1 MGVSLFADAVRGAH
15 YASVVLLFGCFAF
28 LLAVAR
34 PAFRAAGAGA
44 DEGGR
49 IERFLLPLA
58 GSSLAFAFATGLLW
72 LWVTAAD
79 ISGRPLASALS
90 GQVLLTVLRETTF
103 GEVWQIRFGA
113 AVLLAI
119 VLALRR
125 RGATS
130 GSWFALECIA
140 LALSGAILATIA
152 LAGHANADTGSAR
165 VWHLGADLLHLLAAG
180 GWVGALPPLVF
191 LLSRVRLTTA
201 PLGLRIARE
210 AALRFSTLGIVSV
223 ATLILSGLVNAWY
236 QVGNVPALVGT
247 PYGHLL
253 LVKLALLALMLVLA
267 SINRGRLTP
276 LLSAIA
282 TAPDALRRLRR
293 NAMLEAALGVLLLL
307 VVGALVH
314 ATPAAHDQPVWPFP
328 VQLDW
333 TGIVITPRLRFIF
346 TAALVACFLGVLIVV
361 WAVLFGSRRL
371 ALAGIV
377 LIAAAIIAIARPF
390 VVEAYPTSYFHSPL
404 RYNVIS
410 IARGQPLYA
419 ENCAVCHGANGY
431 GDGPAAATLPIKPAD
446 LTGAHLFHHG
456 EGTLFWWVSHGIAD
470 TPMPG
475 FADRLGET
483 ERWDVLNFL
492 RAQANAEQSST
503 MNNEVEPFQGVTA
516 PDFAFQI
523 GEGPQ
528 ETLKGQREKA
538 IVLLAL
544 YSMPGSP
551 DRLRQLEIA
560 QSALDKA
567 GARIIALPMSPT
579 ATAPGPAAFLAR
591 SSAETV
597 AAYALFRRDPVAGVP
612 PMPTH
617 MEFLIDR
624 AGYLRARWIPNEEP
638 GWREIGTLLREI
650 DRLNREPPRP
660 PAPEGHMH

>member
-1 MGVSLFADAVRGAH
+1 MGMSLLGDAVRGAH

-28 LLAVAR
+28 LFAVAR
-34 PAFRAAGAGA
+34 PAWRAAGAGA
-44 DEGGR
+44 DERGR
-49 IERFLLPLA
+49 TERFLLVLA
-58 GSSLAFAFATGLLW
+58 AWSLAFAFATGLLW

-90 GQVLLTVLRETTF
+90 GQVLLSVLRETTF
-103 GEVWQIRFGA
+103 GEIWQIRFGA

-119 VLALRR
+119 ILALRR
-125 RGATS
+125 RRATS
-130 GSWFALECIA
+130 EGSFALECVA
-140 LALSGAILATIA
+140 LVLSGVILATIA

-165 VWHLGADLLHLLAAG
+165 VWHLGADLLHLVAAG

-191 LLSRVRLTTA
+191 LLSRVCTSTA

-236 QVGNVPALVGT
+236 QVGTVPALVGT

-276 LLSAIA
+276 QLSGIA

-293 NAMLEAALGVLLLL
+293 NAMLEAALGMLLLF

-346 TAALVACFLGVLIVV
+346 TAALVACFLGVGIVV
-361 WAVLFGSRRL
+361 WAVLFGSRRI

-377 LIAAAIIAIARPF
+377 LIAAAIVAIARPF
-390 VVEAYPTSYFHSPL
+390 VVKAYPTSYFHSPL
-404 RYNVIS
+404 RYNAIS

-419 ENCAVCHGANGY
+419 EHCAICHGPNGY

-446 LTGAHLFHHG
+446 LTGAHLVHHG
-456 EGTLFWWVSHGIAD
+456 EGTLFWWVSHGIAG

-475 FADRLGET
+475 FAGQLSET

-492 RAQANAEQSST
+492 RAQANAEQSGT
-503 MNNEVEPFQGVTA
+503 MNEEVEPFQGVTA

-523 GEGPQ
+523 GEEPQ

-538 IVLLAL
+538 IVLLVL
-544 YSMPGSP
+544 YSMPESS

-579 ATAPGPAAFLAR
+579 ATAPAASILAAP
-591 SSAETV
+591 SAETV
-597 AAYALFRRDPVAGVP
+597 AAYALFRRDPVEGVP
-612 PMPTH
+612 PIPTH
-617 MEFLIDR
+617 MEFLVDR

-660 PAPEGHMH
+660 PAPEGHVH